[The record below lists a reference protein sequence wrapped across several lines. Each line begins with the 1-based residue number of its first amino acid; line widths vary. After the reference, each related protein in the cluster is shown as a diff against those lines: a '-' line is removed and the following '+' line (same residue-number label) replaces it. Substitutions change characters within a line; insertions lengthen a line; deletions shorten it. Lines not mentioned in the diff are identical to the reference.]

1 MRSALPMY
9 LDVNASPS
17 DANAQSPLAL
27 RYSSRRYGNGYA
39 EREGHCP
46 TKRRSL
52 RHRSIVCEQ

>member
-1 MRSALPMY
+1 MY